1 MSLIVESGM
10 GLTDSESYVS
20 VSYADSYCASHGLTA
35 WTGTDAVKEVALRK
49 ATQYLDSMYDFK
61 SERISYTQALAFP
74 RVLWNWD
81 YPEMNR
87 LRNACCELAVKALT
101 GALFSDVEP
110 QQVISVKVGPI
121 ERTTKPANNGGQ
133 KRFAQVDAMIACL
146 TKGMGSV
153 SVARA

>member
-1 MSLIVESGM
+1 MALIVESGAGM
-10 GLTDSESYVS
+10 VDSESYVS
-20 VSYADSYCASHGLTA
+20 VAYADAYCVAHGLAA
-35 WTGTDAVKEVALRK
+35 WAGADAVKEVALRK

-74 RVLWNWD
+74 RVLWAWD

-101 GALFSDVEP
+101 GALFADVEP
-110 QQVISVKVGPI
+110 QQVIRVKVGPI
-121 ERTTKPANNGGQ
+121 ERTTKPADNGGQ
-133 KRFAQVDAMIACL
+133 KRFAQVDALIACL